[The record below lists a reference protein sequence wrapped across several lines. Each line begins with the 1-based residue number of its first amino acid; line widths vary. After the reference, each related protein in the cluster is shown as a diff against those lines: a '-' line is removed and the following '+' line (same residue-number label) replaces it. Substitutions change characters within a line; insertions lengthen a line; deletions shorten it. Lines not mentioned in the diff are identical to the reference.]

1 MEVVRTLFRC
11 IVFDVIGA
19 GLQVA
24 QPLSQVLN
32 LQLMSLVVQLQLLDH
47 VTLLINHVTLS
58 VNAYPV
64 WLAYILC
71 V

>member
-1 MEVVRTLFRC
+1 MEVARTWFRR
-11 IVFDVIGA
+11 IVVDVIGA

-32 LQLMSLVVQLQLLDH
+32 LRLLSLVVQLQLLDH